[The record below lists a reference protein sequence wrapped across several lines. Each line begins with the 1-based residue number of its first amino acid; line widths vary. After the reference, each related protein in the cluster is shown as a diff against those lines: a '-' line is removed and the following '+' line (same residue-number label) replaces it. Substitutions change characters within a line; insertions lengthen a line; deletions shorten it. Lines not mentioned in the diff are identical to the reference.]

1 MIQIENLSKTYATP
15 HGQFQALR
23 GINLHI
29 QQGEVFGIIGPS
41 GAGKS
46 TLVQCINLLER
57 PNEGSIAI
65 GGQALTGLSEAQL
78 RAQRRRIGMVFQGFN
93 LLSRRTVYG
102 NVALPLEIAGVAKSE
117 IPARV
122 ERLLALVGLEHLRDR
137 YPSQISGGQK
147 QRVGIARAL
156 ANNPDVLLSDEATS
170 ALDPET
176 THNILALLRDINRK
190 TGVTVVMITHQMEVV
205 REVCDRVA
213 VLSQGEV
220 VEMGS
225 TREVFAQPRHE
236 VTRAM
241 VSAATAS
248 DLTDATLAAVKQR
261 IETLA
266 AAKPGQAVRLL
277 RLSLTGT
284 DASGSFLSDLSTQY
298 SLDVG
303 LVQARVEDIQGVA
316 VGTMF
321 VLAQGAPAAVKD
333 AIAALTAR
341 DITVEEIA
349 HESATDRPAY
359 YVAACHPADGG
370 RGQRHRSAGRH
381 SAGLC
386 DWSLCVSLAH
396 VQPLDWFAAP
406 RLAAG
411 LAANWIA
418 GVQRSRPGRYLDHLH
433 LFDLADGHQH
443 CRRGAARAAGL
454 YERCPRAEPVGVED
468 CHHHPVPG
476 CTALSAD
483 GRAPGRRHCLAGD
496 RSGRNAHRWCRHWFL
511 GLG

>member
-1 MIQIENLSKTYATP
+1 MIHIENLSKTYATP
-15 HGQFQALR
+15 HGEFQALR

-29 QQGEVFGIIGPS
+29 AQGEVFGIIGPS

-57 PNEGSIAI
+57 PNEGTITI
-65 GGQALTGLSEAQL
+65 GGQPLTGLNEAQL
-78 RAQRRRIGMVFQGFN
+78 RGQRRRIGMVFQGFN

-102 NVALPLEIAGVAKSE
+102 NVALPLEIAGVAKGE

-220 VEMGS
+220 VEVGS

-236 VTRAM
+236 VTRGM

-248 DLTDATLAAVKQR
+248 DLTDATLAAVKER
-261 IETLA
+261 IATLA
-266 AAKPGQAVRLL
+266 AANPGQAVRLL

-284 DASGSFLSDLSTQY
+284 DASGSFLSDLSKQY

-321 VLAQGAPAAVKD
+321 VLAQGAPTAVKD
-333 AIAALTAR
+333 AIAALAAR

-349 HESATDRPAY
+349 HESATDRSAY
-359 YVAACHPADGG
+359 YVAA
-370 RGQRHRSAGRH
+370 
-381 SAGLC
+381 
-386 DWSLCVSLAH
+386 
-396 VQPLDWFAAP
+396 
-406 RLAAG
+406 
-411 LAANWIA
+411 
-418 GVQRSRPGRYLDHLH
+418 
-433 LFDLADGHQH
+433 
-443 CRRGAARAAGL
+443 
-454 YERCPRAEPVGVED
+454 
-468 CHHHPVPG
+468 
-476 CTALSAD
+476 
-483 GRAPGRRHCLAGD
+483 
-496 RSGRNAHRWCRHWFL
+496 
-511 GLG
+511 